1 MTLDPT
7 QLLQFKEARA
17 EQLGVAAAVEV
28 ALERVQA
35 NMKWVSLNKQ
45 QVVDWFSREVSSG

>member
-1 MTLDPT
+1 MTLNPT
-7 QLLQFKEARA
+7 QLLQFKDARA
-17 EQLGVAAAVEV
+17 EKPGVAVAVEL

-45 QVVDWFSREVSSG
+45 QVTDWFSREVSSG